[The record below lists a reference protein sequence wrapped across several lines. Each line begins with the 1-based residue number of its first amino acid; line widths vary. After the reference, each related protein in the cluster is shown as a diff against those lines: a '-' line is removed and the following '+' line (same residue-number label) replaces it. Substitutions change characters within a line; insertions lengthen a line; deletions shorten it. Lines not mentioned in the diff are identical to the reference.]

1 MKQVK
6 RAGARQQRRKV
17 QPPQVRDITRT
28 ELAILRLLWRR
39 GPSTIRS
46 LTDTLYREGSHS
58 QYATVQSLLDRLE
71 LKGCVA
77 RDRQGRVNVF
87 SATVSR
93 GEVISGRLRE
103 LADAVCDGS
112 LAPLLTHLVKGTDLS
127 EEELTA
133 LSSLVERLGGGKDPD
148 GERPDDD

>member
-1 MKQVK
+1 MKQGE
-6 RAGARQQRRKV
+6 GARARHQRPEV

-46 LTDTLYREGSHS
+46 LTDSLYREGSHS

-71 LKGCVA
+71 QKGCVE
-77 RDRQGRVNVF
+77 RSKQGRVNKF
-87 SATVSR
+87 TAMVSR

-103 LADAVCDGS
+103 LADSLCDGS
-112 LAPLLTHLVKGTDLS
+112 LAPLLTHLVKDTDLS
-127 EEELTA
+127 ENELTA
-133 LSSLVERLGGGKDPD
+133 LSSLVERLGEEADP
-148 GERPDDD
+148 GRERSDDD